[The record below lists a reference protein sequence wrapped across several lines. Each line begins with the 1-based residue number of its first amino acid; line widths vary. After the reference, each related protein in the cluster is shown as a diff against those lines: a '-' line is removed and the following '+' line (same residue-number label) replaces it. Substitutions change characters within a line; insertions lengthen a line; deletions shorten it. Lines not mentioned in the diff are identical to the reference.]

1 MERKGGRSN
10 MNETTV
16 ISRKFISK
24 EMFIKEIKLDN
35 YHFEIAGNNDELWL
49 INEKTSKAVIKISLV
64 FFINNEYVYTDDP
77 MTILEGIELPFEGII
92 YFIEYSYSK
101 LMNKISQIMNSP
113 ERNLYSLNENNTQ
126 FVKIKSLF

>member
-1 MERKGGRSN
+1 

-49 INEKTSKAVIKISLV
+49 INEKTSKAVTKISLV